1 MNKWTQIPSAC
12 ATSIKETWRPFSPAT
27 SSLLS
32 LSPFFPS
39 GLPWEGWTLFGLEL
53 KFRGRGRSSINL
65 VSYIFGGLRFL
76 FLVFLFLFL
85 IFLLSWRRC
94 SINLASKNFTP
105 KRLPLAA
112 SNNLDPKMRFS
123 IGKSP
128 DVTSSPFKGRLIKP
142 CKQLFLTAPATRHE
156 LGNQKIFQVLR
167 SAADFRREGT
177 FIFSYAFNRMS
188 FLSFT
193 NSGSESDGEEPSNKS
208 EEVPFFLPLHF
219 LFLLTSSLQ
228 FWTSSWRTANIWL
241 MTESLVL
248 AGSLNKWNNSTDFFR
263 WTPQIPLSRQGAD
276 WTVALCCF
284 QACQHIGALG
294 WFQTS
299 LMVCEWTLSAC
310 FPSEFHYGGI
320 QLQLRSC
327 FSSVTV
333 LQFDY
338 SSSGH
343 ARRTP
348 GTCFEQPVGDESRLQ
363 QLHNP

>member
-156 LGNQKIFQVLR
+156 LGNQKFSKFSDLQLISEEKALSSFHTPSTAWVFFHLR
-167 SAADFRREGT
+167 IRVQNPTAKNHPTNQKKSHSFYPY
-177 FIFSYAFNRMS
+177 ISFSCSPHPSS
-188 FLSFT
+188 FELLL
-193 NSGSESDGEEPSNKS
+193 EEPRI
-208 EEVPFFLPLHF
+208 FD
-219 LFLLTSSLQ
+219 
-228 FWTSSWRTANIWL
+228 WWRNHW
-241 MTESLVL
+241 
-248 AGSLNKWNNSTDFFR
+248 
-263 WTPQIPLSRQGAD
+263 
-276 WTVALCCF
+276 
-284 QACQHIGALG
+284 
-294 WFQTS
+294 
-299 LMVCEWTLSAC
+299 
-310 FPSEFHYGGI
+310 Y
-320 QLQLRSC
+320 
-327 FSSVTV
+327 
-333 LQFDY
+333 
-338 SSSGH
+338 
-343 ARRTP
+343 
-348 GTCFEQPVGDESRLQ
+348 
-363 QLHNP
+363 